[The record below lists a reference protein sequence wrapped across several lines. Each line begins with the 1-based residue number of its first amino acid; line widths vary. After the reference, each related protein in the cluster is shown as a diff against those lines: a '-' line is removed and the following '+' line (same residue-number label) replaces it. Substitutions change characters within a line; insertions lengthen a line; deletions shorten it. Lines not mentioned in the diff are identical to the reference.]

1 MITKNEIKLVKSLA
15 DKKGRTESGLFVAE
29 GEKLITEI
37 VKARLEIEKMYRVN
51 ENCTWIE
58 MNRMSMLK
66 TPTRELALVKIP
78 DWRELGIEP
87 STLIIALD
95 GVQDP
100 GNMGSIIRTADWF
113 GVSKIYCS
121 TDSADCFAP
130 KVVQATMGAVARV
143 EIHYTDLPQFLDGQS
158 IPILGTFL
166 ENSTNIYSIA
176 PPEQCILVMGS
187 EGRGISPE
195 VERLITHRVNIPRLG
210 GGESLNVAS
219 ASAIAVALLQKPALE

>member
-15 DKKGRTESGLFVAE
+15 DKKGRMESGLFVAE

-51 ENCTWIE
+51 ENCTWID

-66 TPTRELALVKIP
+66 TPTRELALVRMP
-78 DWRELGIEP
+78 DWEELGVEP
-87 STLIIALD
+87 SRLTIALD

-100 GNMGSIIRTADWF
+100 GNLGSIIRTADWF

-121 TDSADCFAP
+121 PDSADCFAP

-143 EIHYTDLPQFLDGQS
+143 EVHYIDLPQFLDNQR

-166 ENSTNIYSIA
+166 DNSTDIYSVVT
-176 PPEQCILVMGS
+176 PKEYILVMGS

-195 VERLITHRVNIPRLG
+195 VEKRVTHRINIPRIG

-219 ASAIAVALLQKPALE
+219 ATAIAVAILERPTI